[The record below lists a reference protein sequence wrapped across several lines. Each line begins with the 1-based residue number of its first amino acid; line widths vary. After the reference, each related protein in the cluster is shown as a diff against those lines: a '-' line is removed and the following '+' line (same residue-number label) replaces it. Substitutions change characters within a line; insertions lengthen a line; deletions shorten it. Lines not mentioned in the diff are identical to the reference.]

1 MSSSGATEAQK
12 RSLAA
17 KLSLPHQ
24 GFVLSR
30 PRLLA
35 RVERL
40 REGGVVSVVAGP
52 GYGKTAFIVD
62 LLSSL
67 HMRTVYYAVDD
78 GDRDPVRFL
87 GYLMAGLDLSVESSP
102 TGDGGGWV
110 APAPGDETALDMA
123 ATLVDAISAQA
134 RRPTILAIDDLH
146 LIDSAPE
153 VMQALQLL
161 VRSLPPGWVVLLSSR
176 RRLLLDLDT
185 VSLGGRL
192 LRLHGR
198 DLRLTPREVAA
209 WARQNWAVMLEPSE
223 ARALWRLTEG
233 WPAALALLGQHLQ
246 TRRPQIDRRDV
257 INVMAHGRELR
268 AYLEEYVIS
277 GLEPLAAQTILTASL
292 LPRVVFPRDEAFLP
306 GETGQAE
313 SLLEDF
319 VSRGFLVTA
328 TGRRSFTLHPLLR
341 GFAERELWPRE
352 AETGL
357 IRRAADHLEQNGENR
372 EAAYLYLRAGYF
384 EDAVQPLRTLAVSSL
399 NVVVDFARNEWLDL
413 IPEHVVQDQPWLLVA
428 KAKALQQQSEYSEA
442 AALYERAARLL
453 SGAGDKAGLLSV
465 LLASVFCLFH
475 QGLWEESLAVLAR
488 CRSLAGSAGE
498 KAEVLVAE
506 GNVFVSLCRW
516 DEAVENWEKALAIA
530 PPEMRATLLPRVYL
544 HRARLFFSMGH
555 YPVGKQWARKG
566 IDSCSERVSP
576 MQAVGLNGSAI
587 LEYVTGEY
595 DVAGRHVRESLR
607 VARARGYTFVQIAAQ
622 LTHAGL
628 VIASGDY
635 RAGLAEV
642 REVQRLAAKAGDS
655 EELFW
660 AEDMLGDLCRRQ
672 KNPRKALDHH
682 RKALDIVDQNR
693 LSLFERVQAS
703 TAIGLDLVAMG
714 DEDRGRAALEETV
727 GMSRRWGLDGSLV
740 PSLLYL
746 GWLHARSGREPEAA
760 RSLTEGMRLAAEHEH
775 VHFLVQEAQLAI
787 PILAL
792 CDRYEAGSFVRAR
805 ILPKLPPRL
814 QSYFHLLA
822 DGPTYPT
829 DLPLGPPRSSR
840 VAVQFTGGDEREH
853 LSPEITR
860 GMETLTDREREV
872 LKMISLGMPN
882 KVIGAKLFITEKTV
896 KTHANHVFRK
906 LGVSSRLQATLVF
919 QSYQRARRGRPS
931 GGRGPAGTK

>member
-1 MSSSGATEAQK
+1 
-12 RSLAA
+12 
-17 KLSLPHQ
+17 
-24 GFVLSR
+24 
-30 PRLLA
+30 
-35 RVERL
+35 
-40 REGGVVSVVAGP
+40 
-52 GYGKTAFIVD
+52 
-62 LLSSL
+62 
-67 HMRTVYYAVDD
+67 
-78 GDRDPVRFL
+78 
-87 GYLMAGLDLSVESSP
+87 
-102 TGDGGGWV
+102 
-110 APAPGDETALDMA
+110 MA

-428 KAKALQQQSEYSEA
+428 KAKALQQQSEYSRGGRALRAGRPSPLRRRRQSRA
-442 AALYERAARLL
+442 AVGPSGFGLLPVPPGTVGGESCRPCAVSLPCRIRRREGGGARGRGERLRESLPLGRGRRELGEGSGHRAPRDAGYSTAARLPA
-453 SGAGDKAGLLSV
+453 SGPVV
-465 LLASVFCLFH
+465 LLH
-475 QGLWEESLAVLAR
+475 G
-488 CRSLAGSAGE
+488 
-498 KAEVLVAE
+498 
-506 GNVFVSLCRW
+506 
-516 DEAVENWEKALAIA
+516 
-530 PPEMRATLLPRVYL
+530 TLPGR
-544 HRARLFFSMGH
+544 
-555 YPVGKQWARKG
+555 
-566 IDSCSERVSP
+566 
-576 MQAVGLNGSAI
+576 QAVGPQGNRLLFRAG
-587 LEYVTGEY
+587 
-595 DVAGRHVRESLR
+595 VA
-607 VARARGYTFVQIAAQ
+607 
-622 LTHAGL
+622 HAGCG
-628 VIASGDY
+628 S
-635 RAGLAEV
+635 
-642 REVQRLAAKAGDS
+642 QR
-655 EELFW
+655 
-660 AEDMLGDLCRRQ
+660 
-672 KNPRKALDHH
+672 
-682 RKALDIVDQNR
+682 
-693 LSLFERVQAS
+693 
-703 TAIGLDLVAMG
+703 
-714 DEDRGRAALEETV
+714 
-727 GMSRRWGLDGSLV
+727 
-740 PSLLYL
+740 
-746 GWLHARSGREPEAA
+746 
-760 RSLTEGMRLAAEHEH
+760 
-775 VHFLVQEAQLAI
+775 
-787 PILAL
+787 
-792 CDRYEAGSFVRAR
+792 
-805 ILPKLPPRL
+805 
-814 QSYFHLLA
+814 
-822 DGPTYPT
+822 
-829 DLPLGPPRSSR
+829 
-840 VAVQFTGGDEREH
+840 
-853 LSPEITR
+853 
-860 GMETLTDREREV
+860 
-872 LKMISLGMPN
+872 
-882 KVIGAKLFITEKTV
+882 
-896 KTHANHVFRK
+896 
-906 LGVSSRLQATLVF
+906 
-919 QSYQRARRGRPS
+919 
-931 GGRGPAGTK
+931 